1 MAPRDLPGLYW
12 DDDKKRYFPLASRP
26 AGTPSRPPAPPGTSV
41 ATLPPKQLS
50 NRRRPSPRT
59 DSSSPPRKRRHAL
72 KEDNQEEDDE
82 SEEAP
87 TQSWNVWHSLNAFRE
102 SPLGTYRRT
111 CIHQIQIGKL
121 SKPAANLKTD
131 AARVQFDGPVTALC
145 AKSNDKLLIGDATGW
160 LYSVQT
166 DDPGIGMREFGLRT
180 QITSI
185 TRSGPVCMIT
195 SLGSPARLLI
205 TREGSM
211 GLWVL
216 RDIPPTVCNDVWCGQ
231 VRDRKAIVGGRRAA
245 ICFPDVERDGYVR
258 LPRVSDVL
266 ALCQCNEVITFMGM
280 RNGVVDRWDSRQPG
294 VKTDLVVNMAERPS
308 PWKMTPT
315 IDYIRIVHGH
325 ELLVRTMRGDL
336 ETHDLRF
343 LGNTPLL
350 QFPGFSPSFDS
361 KLGITVDPSENF
373 VFSGAGD
380 KSLRIWSLRTGQALP
395 ARNEDT
401 ILASHESQVLGHPD
415 MSTKMAHHIRALEI
429 VESDSEVAL
438 WMAFADRLD
447 RLVLGPKGLLL

>member
-12 DDDKKRYFPLASRP
+12 DDEKKRYFPLASRP
-26 AGTPSRPPAPPGTSV
+26 AGTPSRPPAPQQADV
-41 ATLPPKQLS
+41 ATLPPKQSRS

-59 DSSSPPRKRRHAL
+59 SSRSPPRKRRHGP
-72 KEDNQEEDDE
+72 KDDKQEEDHGLD
-82 SEEAP
+82 SEEAH
-87 TQSWNVWHSLNAFRE
+87 TQSRNLWHSLNAFKQ

-111 CIHQIQIGKL
+111 CIHDIQIAKL
-121 SKPAANLKTD
+121 SKPAANQRTD

-145 AKSNDKLLIGDATGW
+145 AKNNDKLLIGDATGW

-166 DDPGIGMREFGLRT
+166 DDPDIGMREFGLRT

-185 TRSGPVCMIT
+185 TRSGSVCMIT

-205 TREGSM
+205 TREDSI

-216 RDIPPTVCNDVWCGQ
+216 RDIPPTVCSDVWCGQ
-231 VRDRKAIVGGRRAA
+231 VRDRKAVVGGRKAA
-245 ICFPDVERDGYVR
+245 ICFPDMERDGYVR

-266 ALCQCNEVITFMGM
+266 ALCQYSDDITLMGM
-280 RNGVVDRWDSRQPG
+280 RNGVVDRWDSREPG
-294 VKTDLVVNMAERPS
+294 GKTDLVVNMVERLS

-315 IDYIRIVHGH
+315 IDYLRVVHGH

-343 LGNTPLL
+343 LRNNTPLL
-350 QFPGFSPSFDS
+350 QFTGFSSSFDS
-361 KLGITVDPSENF
+361 KLGITVDPSEDF
-373 VFSGAGD
+373 VFSGGGD

-395 ARNEDT
+395 ARIEAT
-401 ILASHESQVLGHPD
+401 ESQVLDDQGMPK
-415 MSTKMAHHIRALEI
+415 KMTYHIRALEI

-438 WMAFADRLD
+438 WMAFGNRLD
-447 RLVLGPKGLLL
+447 KVVLGPKGLLL